1 MRRLNRRGMT
11 LIEVVVALAIFGI
24 VMVTIFP
31 AVLVLNLMNTFSF
44 ERLDTAF
51 IAQEAMEEI
60 IFESRDNSRIGIRD
74 YIVNQMGYT
83 LISSNPNFEFE
94 FQEANYTITITLTQ
108 INSTSLHTLLIIVS
122 SSTTGNIDISGDR
135 TQLETIVSLRLN

>member
-11 LIEVVVALAIFGI
+11 LIEVVVAIAIFGI

-60 IFESRDNSRIGIRD
+60 IFESRDNTFANVRAFIE
-74 YIVNQMGYT
+74 NNGYT
-83 LISSNPNFEFE
+83 VILDNAPTRIEYSRNES
-94 FQEANYTITITLTQ
+94 NYTISVILTRVDTTTLF
-108 INSTSLHTLLIIVS
+108 NLMVIVS
-122 SSTTGNIDISGDR
+122 SSTTDIAGDR